1 MPPVEWFLSFPP
13 RTCLSAEAWAAWATF
28 AASLL
33 AALAAALA
41 VFASFKVAE
50 SQARIADVHRLLD
63 AAARRQQG
71 LIVARGSAPS
81 TL

>member
-1 MPPVEWFLSFPP
+1 LSVAVQE
-13 RTCLSAEAWAAWATF
+13 REGQNERREKAWATF